1 MGDKVREVRGGRVG
15 EAERV
20 REMGEGSGV
29 VEVREGFRDRGV
41 DGGDGENE
49 ICALEA
55 SMYES
60 SGAGSAQRS
69 EWGVAR
75 GDCSWG
81 GRIRWPLLWWV
92 GIKSVVERVGSG
104 WS

>member
-15 EAERV
+15 EGERV

-49 ICALEA
+49 I
-55 SMYES
+55 
-60 SGAGSAQRS
+60 
-69 EWGVAR
+69 
-75 GDCSWG
+75 
-81 GRIRWPLLWWV
+81 
-92 GIKSVVERVGSG
+92 
-104 WS
+104 